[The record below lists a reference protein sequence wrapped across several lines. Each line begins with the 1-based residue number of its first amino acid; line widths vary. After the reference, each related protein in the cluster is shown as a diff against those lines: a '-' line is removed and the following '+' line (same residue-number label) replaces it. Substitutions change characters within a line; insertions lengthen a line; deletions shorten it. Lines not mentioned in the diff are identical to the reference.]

1 MADSSTANPAVM
13 SSTPQLNEIG
23 KIQSVTCSIIK
34 DKRNYVEKLTDNA
47 VVKNV
52 SGRSDA

>member
-34 DKRNYVEKLTDNA
+34 DKRNYVENLTDNA
-47 VVKNV
+47 VVKDVN
-52 SGRSDA
+52 GRSDA